1 MKTEAET
8 IIGIY
13 LGFQSEIGCGETVLF
28 RDGRFWKLTW
38 YSPTSRTNTPRYAA
52 RYQFD
57 SLRLA
62 SGNATVPFSP
72 EAWGR
77 ILATEVRNKWGGNPT
92 KPGPDAKPIRFIDGL
107 ETDGGG
113 E

>member
-1 MKTEAET
+1 VKTEAET

-28 RDGRFWKLTW
+28 FDNGAWRITW
-38 YSPTSRTNTPRYAA
+38 RSPRGIGDQWVARYA
-52 RYQFD
+52 
-57 SLRLA
+57 
-62 SGNATVPFSP
+62 FSPRQVANLDFEP

-77 ILATEVRNKWGGNPT
+77 ILATEVRNQWGGNPT
-92 KPGPDAKPIRFIDGL
+92 KPGPDAKPIQFIDGL
-107 ETDGGG
+107 EMDGGG